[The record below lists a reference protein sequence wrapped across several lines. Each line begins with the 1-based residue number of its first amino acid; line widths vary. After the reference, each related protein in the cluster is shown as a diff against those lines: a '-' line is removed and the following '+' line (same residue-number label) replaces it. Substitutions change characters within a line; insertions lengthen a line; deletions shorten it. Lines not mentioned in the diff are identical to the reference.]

1 MTRWVRLPRF
11 KSIRM
16 KHVYILALTL
26 LSLAGF
32 GQSPQLSLQQE
43 GGKLFLTHK
52 VAPKEN
58 WYSIGRMYNIAPN
71 QAAAF
76 NGTSI
81 SRGLVIGETLKIPMT
96 AANFTQEGGAG
107 ADEVMVPLVHT
118 VKEKEG
124 LYRISQNYNKVSID
138 QLKAMNQ
145 LRSEE
150 IAVGSALVVGYLKVK
165 KDLSPLAS
173 AGKTSVPV
181 AKTGAPPV
189 NQEPVAKTE
198 APPVKQEP
206 VKKTEPVA
214 PPKTDPAPVAKTA
227 PPATTTPAPS
237 TAPMST
243 GGAQS
248 ASGGAFRGLYES
260 QVGSAAPAMSTT
272 GAAASFKST
281 SGWKDAKYYVLM
293 NKVTPGTVVRI
304 SNPQNDRSIYAKV
317 LGEIP
322 PMKENEGLAARISNA
337 AAAELG
343 LAEGR
348 FELKMAWTPQ

>member
-1 MTRWVRLPRF
+1 
-11 KSIRM
+11 M
-16 KHVYILALTL
+16 KHLYILALTL

-43 GGKLFLTHK
+43 GGKLFLSHK

-96 AANFTQEGGAG
+96 AANFTQEGGAA
-107 ADEVMVPLVHT
+107 ADEVMVPVVHT

-124 LYRISQNYNKVSID
+124 LYRISQTYNKVSID
-138 QLKAMNQ
+138 RLKAMNQ

-150 IAVGSALVVGYLKVK
+150 ISVGSALVVGYLKVK
-165 KDLSPLAS
+165 KELSPLAS
-173 AGKTSVPV
+173 AGKASVPV
-181 AKTGAPPV
+181 AKTETAP
-189 NQEPVAKTE
+189 A
-198 APPVKQEP
+198 KQEP
-206 VKKTEPVA
+206 VQKAEPAAQPKTDPAPVVKTA
-214 PPKTDPAPVAKTA
+214 PPKTDPAPVVKTA
-227 PPATTTPAPS
+227 PAEPATPAPKPVQ
-237 TAPMST
+237 TQTPVST
-243 GGAQS
+243 GGTQS
-248 ASGGAFRGLYES
+248 ASGGAFRGLFES
-260 QVGSAAPAMSTT
+260 QVGSAAPSMATAGM
-272 GAAASFKST
+272 AASFKST
-281 SGWKDAKYYVLM
+281 SGWKDGKYYVLM

-304 SNPQNDRSIYAKV
+304 TNPQNDRSIYAKV

-343 LAEGR
+343 LTEGK
-348 FELKMAWTPQ
+348 FDLKMAWTPQ

>member
-1 MTRWVRLPRF
+1 
-11 KSIRM
+11 M
-16 KHVYILALTL
+16 KHVYVLALTL

-32 GQSPQLSLQQE
+32 GQSQQLQLQQE
-43 GGKLFLTHK
+43 GGKLFLLHK
-52 VAPKEN
+52 VVPKEN

-96 AANFTQEGGAG
+96 DANFTQEGGAG

-124 LYRISQNYNKVSID
+124 LYRISQTYNKVSID
-138 QLKAMNQ
+138 RLKAMNQ

-150 IAVGSALVVGYLKVK
+150 IAVGSPLVVGYLKVK
-165 KDLSPLAS
+165 IDLSPLAS
-173 AGKTSVPV
+173 AGKASV
-181 AKTGAPPV
+181 
-189 NQEPVAKTE
+189 PVAKTE

-206 VKKTEPVA
+206 VKKAEPAA
-214 PPKTDPAPVAKTA
+214 PPKTDPAPVVKTA
-227 PPATTTPAPS
+227 PPATPAPKPVQ
-237 TAPMST
+237 TTEPVST

-260 QVGSAAPAMSTT
+260 QVGSAAPAMTTT

-281 SGWKDAKYYVLM
+281 SGWKDGKYYVLM
-293 NKVTPGTVVRI
+293 NKVTLGTVVRI
-304 SNPQNDRSIYAKV
+304 TNPENDRSIFAKV

-343 LAEGR
+343 LAEGK